1 MIISCEPKEENFFP
15 LLMPHNSKR
24 RSPKADIENI
34 NTEGAEVG
42 ENLVRNARKKERK
55 KWKRKETFEKHL
67 SLY

>member
-1 MIISCEPKEENFFP
+1 
-15 LLMPHNSKR
+15 MPHNSKR

-34 NTEGAEVG
+34 NTDGAEVG
-42 ENLVRNARKKERK
+42 KNLVRNARKKERK

>member
-1 MIISCEPKEENFFP
+1 
-15 LLMPHNSKR
+15 MPHNSKR

-42 ENLVRNARKKERK
+42 GNTVRNARKKERK
-55 KWKRKETFEKHL
+55 KWKRKETLEKHL